1 MLLKNL
7 LDRAQQGDRY
17 FRWRGGDVSRLEALT
32 DAVFA
37 LALTLLVVSLEV
49 PTTFAELKAA
59 FFLLPAFA
67 ICFALLL
74 YVWVSHFRF
83 HRRYGLEDGLTVTL
97 NGVLLFLVLGYVYP
111 LKFLFYWLWTQFGLA
126 DPLASQVFSSQGEI
140 QLLMVAYGLGV
151 AALFGTLW
159 LLNFLAWRHRDALQL
174 TPVERALTRG
184 TMSEHAIT
192 VGIAVLSVL
201 IASWSESS
209 GGFAG
214 MIYFLMPIC
223 QGLNGWRNGVK
234 VEAIA
239 KQEAKSLAAAEAST
253 LLAPDPATESPADSS
268 LPPAD
273 SSKPLD

>member
-49 PTTFAELKAA
+49 PKTFAELKSA

-126 DPLASQVFSSQGEI
+126 DPLANEVFSSRGEI
-140 QLLMVAYGLGV
+140 QTLMIAYGLGV

-159 LLNFLAWRHRDALQL
+159 LLHFLAWRRREALQL
-174 TPVERALTRG
+174 TRVEQALTRG

-192 VGIAVLSVL
+192 VAIAVLSMVL
-201 IASWSESS
+201 AALSPSN
-209 GGFAG
+209 GGLAG
-214 MIYFLMPIC
+214 MIYFLMPVC

-234 VEAIA
+234 VDALV
-239 KQEAKSLAAAEAST
+239 KQEEKASAAVDPST
-253 LLAPDPATESPADSS
+253 LPD
-268 LPPAD
+268 
-273 SSKPLD
+273 